1 MNMVFSHSYKLVTWF
16 SPVFLKRAYSL
27 LICISLG
34 ILEQRRN
41 DAWDIKFMGFS
52 QDPWNFLFFKKLYA
66 FFLLFWW
73 TRLTLPYLSSQ
84 TQYFLSN
91 RKIWRMNTDYNVNVI
106 MMQKLIVAKNAKWP
120 NFQPFFKLMT
130 KKRIQKHHF
139 VYMMGLLLYRP

>member
-1 MNMVFSHSYKLVTWF
+1 MDKIN
-16 SPVFLKRAYSL
+16 
-27 LICISLG
+27 
-34 ILEQRRN
+34 
-41 DAWDIKFMGFS
+41 
-52 QDPWNFLFFKKLYA
+52 
-66 FFLLFWW
+66 
-73 TRLTLPYLSSQ
+73 LTLSKLPNPIL
-84 TQYFLSN
+84 LSN